1 MKIIKELIPYV
12 VILLVVVLIRSF
24 IATPVV
30 VSGSS
35 MDRTLNDGDI
45 LLLTKFDKK
54 YDRFDIVV
62 FDYNDTKLVKRII
75 GLPGEHVKYEDG
87 VLYINNK
94 EVADEFGYITSNYD
108 LKYLGYDV
116 IPEGYYFVLG
126 DNRTKS
132 SDSRMI
138 GLISEDV
145 IDGVASFGIWP
156 FGKIN

>member
-1 MKIIKELIPYV
+1 MKIIKELIPYA

-35 MDRTLNDGDI
+35 MDGTLNDGDI

-94 EVADEFGYITSNYD
+94 VVDDEFGHITSNYD

-132 SDSRMI
+132 SDSRVI
-138 GLISEDV
+138 GLINKDV

>member
-1 MKIIKELIPYV
+1 MKIIKELIPYA

-35 MDRTLNDGDI
+35 MDETLNDGDI
-45 LLLTKFDKK
+45 LLLTKFDKE
-54 YDRFDIVV
+54 YERFDIIV

-87 VLYINNK
+87 ILYINNEK
-94 EVADEFGYITSNYD
+94 VDDEFGYITSNYD
-108 LKYLGYDV
+108 LNYLGHDI

-138 GLISEDV
+138 GLVSKDV
-145 IDGVASFGIWP
+145 IDGIASFGIWP
-156 FGKIN
+156 FGKID